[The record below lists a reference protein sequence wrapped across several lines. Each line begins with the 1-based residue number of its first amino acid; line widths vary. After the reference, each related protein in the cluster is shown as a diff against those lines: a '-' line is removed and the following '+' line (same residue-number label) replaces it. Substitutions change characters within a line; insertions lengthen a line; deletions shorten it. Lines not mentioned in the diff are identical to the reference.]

1 MLKQHFLL
9 YIKHIDLTRLG
20 TDSGA
25 ADDGKRAS
33 SVAWSCRS
41 GREALGEGVWGRGEA
56 PSLGRVTGAAD
67 FGAWFGPCGAYVGN
81 LGASWG
87 ALGHFGGVVERI
99 WISLAPFGRFGVGF
113 LVYLRSNFIYFL

>member
-1 MLKQHFLL
+1 M
-9 YIKHIDLTRLG
+9 G
-20 TDSGA
+20 
-25 ADDGKRAS
+25 DGKRAF
-33 SVAWSCRS
+33 SVAWSCKP

-56 PSLGRVTGAAD
+56 PRLGEETGAAD
-67 FGAWFGPCGAYVGN
+67 FGAWFGPCGAHVGN

-113 LVYLRSNFIYFL
+113 LVYFRSILYFFVRFFVYSLMFFCI